1 MNKLHG
7 KLSMTNSEYHAA
19 GGVSSSNL
27 KLLKESPVHLACK
40 DLFKFGDSS
49 SFSLGSLVHSL
60 ILEPDKTTEEF
71 AVMPSYDGRTKE
83 GKAIKEAFEESAAGK
98 VVIKAEDYLIAEK
111 MALNVRSIAGGILRE
126 GVAESSY
133 FADDD
138 GVLVKCRPDYYIE
151 EHGLVIDVKTTSD
164 ISEFGIRKS
173 ITAYNYHYSAAWYL
187 RVLNLLGL
195 PAKKFVFVF
204 VEKTAP
210 FMVKI
215 RELKPQSLEAA
226 HFEIDVMLDSYREY
240 LSSGTAKIM
249 HETSAF
255 DN

>member
-1 MNKLHG
+1 MTKLHG
-7 KLSMTNSEYHAA
+7 KLDMTNSEYHSA

-40 DLFKFGDSS
+40 DLFKFGDSNTF
-49 SFSLGSLVHSL
+49 SFGSLVHSL
-60 ILEPDKTTEEF
+60 ILEPHKTADEF
-71 AVMPSYDGRTKE
+71 VVMPVMDGRTKE
-83 GKAIKEAFEESAAGK
+83 GKAAKEVFEADAQGK
-98 VVIKAEDYLIAEK
+98 SVIKAEDYLSATT
-111 MALNVRSIAGGILRE
+111 MAVNVLSIAGGILRD

-138 GVLVKCRPDYYIE
+138 GVIVKCRPDYYIE
-151 EHGLVIDVKTTSD
+151 QHGLIVDIKTTND
-164 ISEFGIRKS
+164 ISEYGIRKS

-204 VEKTAP
+204 VEKSAP
-210 FMVKI
+210 HMVKI
-215 RELKPQSLEAA
+215 RELKPESLESA
-226 HFEIDVMLDSYREY
+226 HYDIDKMLAGYREY
-240 LSSGTAKIM
+240 LLNGTAKIM